1 MCSLHCKLFKLIYR
15 RPAVIEIC
23 LIALLIL
30 SFALQMTVV
39 EAYVGKKNINPPD
52 ESSQL
57 HPVASS
63 LLIEGIAQNT
73 TGNVF
78 LSKVSVPFYV
88 ISVNFLQ

>member
-1 MCSLHCKLFKLIYR
+1 MHCKLFKLIYR

-39 EAYVGKKNINPPD
+39 EAYVGKKNINPSD

-57 HPVASS
+57 HPVVSS

-78 LSKVSVPFYV
+78 VPKVSVPFYV
-88 ISVNFLQ
+88 MTVNFLQ

>member
-1 MCSLHCKLFKLIYR
+1 
-15 RPAVIEIC
+15 
-23 LIALLIL
+23 
-30 SFALQMTVV
+30 MTVV
-39 EAYVGKKNINPPD
+39 EAYVGKKKINPPD

-57 HPVASS
+57 HPVVSS

-88 ISVNFLQ
+88 MTVNFLQ